1 MADSSLKR
9 QLKVITIPVFIEIAL
24 VMLLGAVD
32 TVMLS
37 RYSDNSV
44 AAVGLDN
51 QLISLVFL
59 VYQFFSMGAAILCAQ
74 YIGAGLRKQLIQVVG
89 IALVVNL
96 LLGLTVS
103 ALLYFFAEEL
113 LVLMG
118 LRPELMGDGV
128 IYLRLTGAL
137 SFFQALSLTFSA
149 SLRSADKVVWPMAVT
164 GLVNV
169 LNIVG
174 NYALI
179 FGHWGFPQLGVEG
192 AAISTSVCRAVSMLI
207 LAIVHFRVHIPS
219 FPLHYFRPMPWHE
232 LKNLMKIGIPAM
244 SENISYSLSQ
254 VVITYFINQISNEAL
269 AARTYCANMIMFVYL
284 FCISI
289 TQGGDIL
296 VGHLVGQW
304 RHQAAYV
311 LGNYFFR
318 WSLIITLTGSVL
330 LAIAGPSIL
339 DAFTDNEEIIRMGVY
354 GRYGLSLRGG
364 CDFPM
369 ECCCGTEL
377 FHRYSAGLWSG
388 GYVGRFCPRREYPW
402 CDTDATLAFRKV
414 AYKGVR
420 KKRVQ
425 RANSLNLFL
434 RKVRDSNPRYP
445 KGVYRIS
452 SPARSITLPTFRLTI
467 NVFLEIGCKVNTFF

>member
-1 MADSSLKR
+1 MSEGSLKH

-51 QLISLVFL
+51 QLMTLEFL

-74 YIGAGLRKQLIQVVG
+74 YIGAGYKKRLVQVVG
-89 IALVVNL
+89 MALVVNL
-96 LLGLTVS
+96 MLGLTVS
-103 ALLYFFAEEL
+103 ALLFFFAEDL
-113 LVLMG
+113 LRLMG

-128 IYLRLTGAL
+128 VYLRLTGAL

-149 SLRSADKVVWPMAVT
+149 SLRSADKVIWPMVVT
-164 GLVNV
+164 GIVNV
-169 LNIVG
+169 LNILG

-179 FGHWGFPQLGVEG
+179 FGHWGCPQLGVEG
-192 AAISTSVCRAVSMLI
+192 AAIATATSRAVSMVL
-207 LAIVHFRVHIPS
+207 LAIIHFRVHIRK
-219 FPLHYFRPMPWHE
+219 FPLSYFRPMPWQE
-232 LKNLMKIGIPAM
+232 LRYLLKIGIPAM

-269 AARTYCANMIMFVYL
+269 ATRTYCYNMIMFVYL
-284 FCISI
+284 FCDSI

-318 WSLIITLTGSVL
+318 WAMIITITGSIVL
-330 LAIAGPSIL
+330 AVAGPGLLSV
-339 DAFTDNEEIIRMGVY
+339 FTNNEEIIRMGVWI
-354 GRYGLSLRGG
+354 LIV
-364 CDFPM
+364 D
-369 ECCCGTEL
+369 
-377 FHRYSAGLWSG
+377 
-388 GYVGRFCPRREYPW
+388 
-402 CDTDATLAFRKV
+402 
-414 AYKGVR
+414 
-420 KKRVQ
+420 
-425 RANSLNLFL
+425 
-434 RKVRDSNPRYP
+434 
-445 KGVYRIS
+445 
-452 SPARSITLPTFRLTI
+452 
-467 NVFLEIGCKVNTFF
+467 VFLEIGRTSNIFAGSTLRATGDTFYPILVGIIFQWSIAVGLSYVIGIPLGYGLVGMWIGFAIDENIRGVILLRRWHSGKWRSKGFVQ

>member
-1 MADSSLKR
+1 MANTSLKR
-9 QLKVITIPVFIEIAL
+9 QLKVITIPVFVELAL

-51 QLISLVFL
+51 QLMSLIFL

-74 YIGAGLRKQLIQVVG
+74 YIGAGMRKRLVQVVG
-89 IALVVNL
+89 MALVVNL
-96 LLGLTVS
+96 LLGMAVS
-103 ALLYFFAEEL
+103 ALLFFYAEHL
-113 LVLMG
+113 LILMG
-118 LRPELMGDGV
+118 LRPELMGDGLV
-128 IYLRLTGAL
+128 YLKLTGAL

-164 GLVNV
+164 GIVNV
-169 LNIVG
+169 LNILG
-174 NYALI
+174 NYVLI

-192 AAISTSVCRAVSMLI
+192 AAIATAASRAVSMVL
-207 LAIVHFRVHIPS
+207 LAIVHFRVHIPR
-219 FPLHYFRPMPWHE
+219 FPLSYFRPIPWKE
-232 LKNLMKIGIPAM
+232 LRNLLKIGIPAM

-284 FCISI
+284 FCLSI

-318 WSLIITLTGSVL
+318 WALIITLTGSVM
-330 LAIAGPSIL
+330 LALAGPTL
-339 DAFTDNEEIIRMGVY
+339 LNAFTDNEEIIQMGI
-354 GRYGLSLRGG
+354 
-364 CDFPM
+364 
-369 ECCCGTEL
+369 
-377 FHRYSAGLWSG
+377 
-388 GYVGRFCPRREYPW
+388 
-402 CDTDATLAFRKV
+402 
-414 AYKGVR
+414 GVL
-420 KKRVQ
+420 V
-425 RANSLNLFL
+425 
-434 RKVRDSNPRYP
+434 VD
-445 KGVYRIS
+445 
-452 SPARSITLPTFRLTI
+452 
-467 NVFLEIGCKVNTFF
+467 VFLEAGRTSNIFAGSTLRATGDVVYPFVVGIIFQWSIAVGLSYVIGIPLGYGLVGMWIGFALDESIRGVILVRRWQSGKWRTKSFVK

>member
-1 MADSSLKR
+1 MANTSLKR
-9 QLKVITIPVFIEIAL
+9 QLKVITIPVFIELAL

-51 QLISLVFL
+51 QLMSLIFL

-74 YIGAGLRKQLIQVVG
+74 YIGAGMRKRLVQVVG
-89 IALVVNL
+89 MALVVNL
-96 LLGLTVS
+96 LLGLAVS
-103 ALLYFFAEEL
+103 ALLFFYAEHL
-113 LVLMG
+113 LILMG
-118 LRPELMGDGV
+118 LRPELMGDGLV
-128 IYLRLTGAL
+128 YLKLTGAL

-164 GLVNV
+164 GIVNV
-169 LNIVG
+169 LNILG

-192 AAISTSVCRAVSMLI
+192 AAIATAASRAVSMVL
-207 LAIVHFRVHIPS
+207 LAIIHFRVHIPR
-219 FPLHYFRPMPWHE
+219 FPLSYFRPIPWKE
-232 LKNLMKIGIPAM
+232 LRNLLKIGIPAM

-284 FCISI
+284 FCLSI

-311 LGNYFFR
+311 LGNYFYR
-318 WSLIITLTGSVL
+318 WAMIITLTGSVM
-330 LAIAGPSIL
+330 LALAGPSL
-339 DAFTDNEEIIRMGVY
+339 LNAFTDNEEIIQMGIWV
-354 GRYGLSLRGG
+354 LVV
-364 CDFPM
+364 D
-369 ECCCGTEL
+369 
-377 FHRYSAGLWSG
+377 
-388 GYVGRFCPRREYPW
+388 
-402 CDTDATLAFRKV
+402 
-414 AYKGVR
+414 
-420 KKRVQ
+420 
-425 RANSLNLFL
+425 
-434 RKVRDSNPRYP
+434 
-445 KGVYRIS
+445 
-452 SPARSITLPTFRLTI
+452 
-467 NVFLEIGCKVNTFF
+467 VFLEAGRTSNIFAGSTLRATGDVVYPFVVGIIFQWSIAVGLSYVIGIPLGYGLVGMWIGFALDESIRGVILVRRWQSGKWRTKSFVK